1 MSFKRSGPGVLV
13 SGAIGAGAGVAV
25 VAGLLALLALPAQTR
40 GDQANREPSAAAATY
55 EQPASNA

>member
-25 VAGLLALLALPAQTR
+25 VAGLLALLALPAQ
-40 GDQANREPSAAAATY
+40 ANRDPSAATRF
-55 EQPASNA
+55 EQPARSA